1 MLKHSDAEDFVEHLS
16 RALAVAD
23 KKEFEGE
30 PERYRMLARAALR
43 EFGKPSSAMI
53 SAAYEAVRF
62 DEHWA
67 INTGRDFEKA
77 VKAMV
82 GVALSKEPPHSGNQ
96 QKT

>member
-1 MLKHSDAEDFVEHLS
+1 MEHLS
-16 RALAVAD
+16 RALAMAD
-23 KKEFEGE
+23 KKEFESN

-43 EFGKPSSAMI
+43 ELGKPSPAMI

-77 VKAMV
+77 VKAMID
-82 GVALSKEPPHSGNQ
+82 AASSKEPPHRRKR
-96 QKT
+96 QKA

>member
-1 MLKHSDAEDFVEHLS
+1 MLKHSDAEDFVDHLS
-16 RALAVAD
+16 RALAVVD
-23 KKEFEGE
+23 KKEFEGD
-30 PERYRMLARAALR
+30 PERYRMLARAALK
-43 EFGKPSSAMI
+43 ELGKPSSAMI

-82 GVALSKEPPHSGNQ
+82 GVALSTEPPHRRKR
-96 QKT
+96 QKA

>member
-1 MLKHSDAEDFVEHLS
+1 MKHSDAEDFVEHLS

-23 KKEFEGE
+23 KKKFEGD

-43 EFGKPSSAMI
+43 ELGKPSSAMI

-82 GVALSKEPPHSGNQ
+82 GAALSTQTQRRRNQ